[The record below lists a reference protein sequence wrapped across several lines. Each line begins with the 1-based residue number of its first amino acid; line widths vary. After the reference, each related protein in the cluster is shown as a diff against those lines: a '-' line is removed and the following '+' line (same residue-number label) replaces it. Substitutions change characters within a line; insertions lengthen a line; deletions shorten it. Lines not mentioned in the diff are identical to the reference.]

1 MRGRRIPLSAPRR
14 IVGDLMHLARSIPT
28 VPVQRRMRLAGV
40 CAARAAAPDRP
51 GWPAVFLKAYARVA
65 DEVPELRRAY
75 LALPWP
81 QLYEYPTSV
90 ASLAVEREYGGER
103 GVFFGRIRDPGR
115 LPLREVHA
123 HVRRLAGAPLEDV
136 PEFRKMLAFARL
148 PRPVRRLLLWLGLNL
163 PRTRP
168 GQFGT
173 FGLSVY
179 SALGAESLHP
189 ISPLTTTL
197 TYGVFEPDGTV
208 AVRLV
213 YDHRVFDGAT
223 AARALDRLEDVL
235 TGPILGELRG
245 MSPAP
250 RVAA

>member
-1 MRGRRIPLSAPRR
+1 MRGRPIPLSGPRR
-14 IVGDLMHLARSIPT
+14 FVGDLMHLARRIPT

-40 CAARAAAPDRP
+40 AAARAAVPERP

-65 DEVPELRRAY
+65 DEVPDLRRAY

-81 QLYEYPTSV
+81 RLYEYPASV
-90 ASLAVEREYGGER
+90 ASIAVEREHGGER

-115 LPLREVHA
+115 LPLPEIHA
-123 HVRRLAGAPLEDV
+123 RVRRLAGAPLDSV
-136 PEFRKMLAFARL
+136 PEFRQLLAFARL
-148 PRPVRRLLLWLGLNL
+148 PRPVRRFLLWLGLNL

-168 GQFGT
+168 GRFGT
-173 FGLSVY
+173 FALSVY

-197 TYGVFEPDGTV
+197 TYGVIEPDGTV
-208 AVRLV
+208 MVRLT

-223 AARALDRLEDVL
+223 AARALDRLEAVL
-235 TGPILGELRG
+235 TGPILVELRDLG
-245 MSPAP
+245 SAV
-250 RVAA
+250 RIAA